1 LIRVARRMTG
11 TLSQMVAQ
19 VANAVPLPL
28 GIEVFAS
35 VFHAATGEAPL
46 ALGDPQHGW
55 QDDPERRARGADE
68 NAAGAVADAPAAS
81 RGSPMDATAPAVV
94 FYEGESDGDEEAEV
108 QERESDLVPKEGEE
122 AGRGGEEGQD
132 REEGLALKQEQEA
145 GASQAHSGGD
155 KSSPAAASQLTPAA
169 ISPRVAGG
177 ARQQQGQGSV
187 ASPGAGRRAPGTPRA
202 IREGILTPAVESW
215 IEFGLSSVTEVEKK
229 AGGLGLK
236 VSAQG
241 WPQKGGDVAPASC
254 VPLVRGWLGGLDSC
268 VSGEVHAAMVLT
280 VPCLLHARHPRGL
293 QSVTSVMEEVEEK
306 LLEMG
311 ESPDLSGVRTRIEA
325 MLDSRRGLK
334 RSIKRTAENA

>member
-1 LIRVARRMTG
+1 MTG

-94 FYEGESDGDEEAEV
+94 FYEGESDG
-108 QERESDLVPKEGEE
+108 
-122 AGRGGEEGQD
+122 
-132 REEGLALKQEQEA
+132 
-145 GASQAHSGGD
+145 
-155 KSSPAAASQLTPAA
+155 
-169 ISPRVAGG
+169 
-177 ARQQQGQGSV
+177 
-187 ASPGAGRRAPGTPRA
+187 TPRA

-236 VSAQG
+236 
-241 WPQKGGDVAPASC
+241 
-254 VPLVRGWLGGLDSC
+254 
-268 VSGEVHAAMVLT
+268 
-280 VPCLLHARHPRGL
+280 
-293 QSVTSVMEEVEEK
+293 SVTSVMEEVEEK